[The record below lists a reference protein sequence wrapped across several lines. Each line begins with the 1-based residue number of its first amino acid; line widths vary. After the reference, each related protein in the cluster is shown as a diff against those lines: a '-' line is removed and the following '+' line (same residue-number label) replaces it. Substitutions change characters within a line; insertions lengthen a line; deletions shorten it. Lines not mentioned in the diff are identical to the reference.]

1 MRNTKKERIYSLVWI
16 WHQKVTSPE
25 AIINFILFFWTKCKL
40 KHAIVSVFYH
50 LFPSL
55 LSFLSLP
62 IVFCSPISLSPLLL
76 LYTSTSSFSHFFF
89 LNNLER
95 RDFPWWEYL
104 DTNFIL
110 YFWDVVMLVLKSSKQ
125 TSSSPPIT
133 NKSLLYE
140 SAFNIDFSLQEAWN
154 RAKYTNKNQAFS
166 PVAAPQH
173 GHVL

>member
-1 MRNTKKERIYSLVWI
+1 MPLWVYFIIYFPPSFPFFL
-16 WHQKVTSPE
+16 SPLSS
-25 AIINFILFFWTKCKL
+25 AL
-40 KHAIVSVFYH
+40 

-55 LSFLSLP
+55 LFYSSILPPHPFL
-62 IVFCSPISLSPLLL
+62 I
-76 LYTSTSSFSHFFF
+76 FF

-133 NKSLLYE
+133 NRSLLYE

-173 GHVL
+173 EHVL